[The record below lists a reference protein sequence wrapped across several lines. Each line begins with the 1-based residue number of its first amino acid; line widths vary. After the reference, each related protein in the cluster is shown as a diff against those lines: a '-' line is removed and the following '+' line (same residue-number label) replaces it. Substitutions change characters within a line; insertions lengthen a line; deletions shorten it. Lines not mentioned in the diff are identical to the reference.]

1 MNGSSRGSI
10 EQTTPHQT
18 FEEVVLR
25 HLDAAFNYARR
36 LTKSGADAED
46 VVQDANID
54 NELGPA
60 AHSETRTCS
69 TCDRPISTR

>member
-1 MNGSSRGSI
+1 
-10 EQTTPHQT
+10 
-18 FEEVVLR
+18 
-25 HLDAAFNYARR
+25 
-36 LTKSGADAED
+36 
-46 VVQDANID
+46 VQDANID